1 MLSLYLVCYDI
12 SDEKRVKQVFKTM
25 KGFGDHLQFSVFR
38 CELTEMN
45 LIRMKM
51 ALDEIIKV
59 KEDQVL
65 IFRLG
70 PLDGTYTEQVEAL
83 GLPYEVADHEAL
95 IV

>member
-1 MLSLYLVCYDI
+1 MLILYLVCYDI
-12 SDEKRVKQVFKTM
+12 CDDKRVKQVFKTM
-25 KGFGDHLQFSVFR
+25 KGFGDHLQYSVFR

-45 LIRMKM
+45 LIRMKT

-70 PLDGTYTEQVEAL
+70 PMDGTYTEQVEAL
-83 GLPYEVADHEAL
+83 GLPYEVADHGAL

>member
-1 MLSLYLVCYDI
+1 MLNLYLVCYDI
-12 SDEKRVKQVFKTM
+12 CDDKRVKTVFKVM
-25 KGFGDHLQFSVFR
+25 KGFGDHLQYSVFR

-51 ALDEIIKV
+51 ALDDVIKV

-83 GLPYEVADHEAL
+83 GLPYEVAEHGAL

>member
-1 MLSLYLVCYDI
+1 MLNLYLVCYDI
-12 SDEKRVKQVFKTM
+12 CDEKRVKTVFKVM
-25 KGFGDHLQFSVFR
+25 KGFGDHLQYSVFR

-51 ALDEIIKV
+51 ALDDVIKV

-70 PLDGTYTEQVEAL
+70 PLDGTYTEQVEAW
-83 GLPYEVADHEAL
+83 ACHTKSRSMAH
-95 IV
+95 